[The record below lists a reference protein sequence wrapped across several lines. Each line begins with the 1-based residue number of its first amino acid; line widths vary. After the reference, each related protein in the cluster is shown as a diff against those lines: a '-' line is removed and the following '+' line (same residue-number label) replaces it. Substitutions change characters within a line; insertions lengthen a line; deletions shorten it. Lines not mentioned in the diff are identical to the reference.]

1 VLNSYGIFKLW
12 LENYVSLPDLHVT
25 SEELWELRNSLI
37 HMTNYDSRRNIN
49 GSIDR
54 VMIYS
59 GIDTSEYS
67 NSNDKQKLLNFNSMY
82 EKTYDGVIKWLSE
95 IMKSQEE
102 KERFI
107 QNYIFIASDFR
118 LEGMSLWK

>member
-1 VLNSYGIFKLW
+1 
-12 LENYVSLPDLHVT
+12 
-25 SEELWELRNSLI
+25 
-37 HMTNYDSRRNIN
+37 
-49 GSIDR
+49 
-54 VMIYS
+54 
-59 GIDTSEYS
+59 
-67 NSNDKQKLLNFNSMY
+67 MY

-107 QNYIFIASDFR
+107 QNYRFIASDFR